1 VVFILRHTVTGA
13 ILRET
18 VRGVVGAGWEG
29 ARFLECGALLN
40 FAGAGQER
48 AKNFN
53 PRRILH

>member
-1 VVFILRHTVTGA
+1 VTGA